1 MKKRNYRTSRQT
13 FRKRDNQKLRQ
24 SISDNYQHVTHWGRP
39 HYRQNSQPQQRKS
52 FDKMNGYPT
61 IAEAFER
68 VKNGEND
75 E

>member
-1 MKKRNYRTSRQT
+1 MNKRNYRTSRQT

-52 FDKMNGYPT
+52 FENLNGYPT

-68 VKNGEND
+68 AKNGENN